1 MTEVVS
7 VRFKNHGKVYYFA
20 PDGLEIA
27 IGENVVVETSKGL
40 EFGECVSGNQ
50 WVEDE
55 HIVPPLRSVVRIATD
70 DDKRIVELNRDREK
84 EAFAICQKKI
94 AAHGLDMKLV
104 DVECSFEGNKIIF
117 YFASE
122 GRVDFRDLVK
132 DLASVFRTRI
142 ELRQIGVRDE
152 AKMLGGLGI
161 CGRPFC
167 CSEFLCDFA
176 PVSTKMAKTQS
187 MSLNPSKISGSCGRL
202 MCCLRYEQEAY
213 EELVKN
219 VPKNGAFVQ
228 TPQGYGNITQIN
240 LLRQKIK
247 VKLDG
252 PEQAIKTFDVGE
264 VAAVPGGRPKPGAP
278 LPDVLKL
285 QPKEEPEPEA
295 EQEVQSTAV
304 MVIEE
309 SGTEALVV
317 SEAPAPPA
325 VREGGSGEERHGKPR
340 RRSRKPRQQGEGR
353 QPHGDK
359 QPQSEQKQSSR
370 GDGKSAPQPRGEK
383 KPGHPP
389 HKKQPRPE
397 SKPKGEKAAKP
408 DGGDGQPKKND
419 SRRRFFRRKPKS
431 GQPPKSE

>member
-27 IGENVVVETSKGL
+27 IGEDVVVETSKGL

-187 MSLNPSKISGSCGRL
+187 MSLNPSK
-202 MCCLRYEQEAY
+202 A
-213 EELVKN
+213 N
-219 VPKNGAFVQ
+219 V
-228 TPQGYGNITQIN
+228 
-240 LLRQKIK
+240 
-247 VKLDG
+247 
-252 PEQAIKTFDVGE
+252 
-264 VAAVPGGRPKPGAP
+264 
-278 LPDVLKL
+278 LP
-285 QPKEEPEPEA
+285 
-295 EQEVQSTAV
+295 
-304 MVIEE
+304 
-309 SGTEALVV
+309 AL
-317 SEAPAPPA
+317 
-325 VREGGSGEERHGKPR
+325 
-340 RRSRKPRQQGEGR
+340 
-353 QPHGDK
+353 
-359 QPQSEQKQSSR
+359 
-370 GDGKSAPQPRGEK
+370 
-383 KPGHPP
+383 
-389 HKKQPRPE
+389 
-397 SKPKGEKAAKP
+397 
-408 DGGDGQPKKND
+408 
-419 SRRRFFRRKPKS
+419 
-431 GQPPKSE
+431 